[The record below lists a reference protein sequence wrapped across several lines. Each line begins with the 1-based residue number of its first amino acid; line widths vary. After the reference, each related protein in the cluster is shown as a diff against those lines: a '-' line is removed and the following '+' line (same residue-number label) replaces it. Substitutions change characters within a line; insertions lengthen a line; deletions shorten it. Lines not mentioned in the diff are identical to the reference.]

1 MRLLLQLLVLAALQQ
16 TATAVCP
23 NFCSGHG
30 TCGPEN
36 TCACNDGW
44 TAAVDCSL
52 RNCPLGAAWA
62 DKAYAT
68 DKAHADVECSG
79 AGICDGETGECQCF
93 TPYVGSACQRLRCPN
108 DCSSHGVCM
117 TMADVVRYYG
127 ALGSTYDNWDKDS
140 TTMCVC
146 DAGYFGSDCTK
157 RMCPKGDDPL
167 TIGQASRQIE
177 IEISST
183 ATLVGGTFDF
193 MFNGQLVTI
202 ATNAGDDACEAVSA
216 SAAYCHCACMMLV
229 SSFFLYY
236 SHALNGTNL

>member
-1 MRLLLQLLVLAALQQ
+1 MRHRMRLLLQLLVLAALQQ
-16 TATAVCP
+16 RATAVCP
-23 NFCSGHG
+23 NYCSGHG

-52 RNCPLGAAWA
+52 RNCPLGVAWA

-79 AGICDGETGECQCF
+79 AGTCDGETGECQCF

-127 ALGSTYDNWDKDS
+127 ALGSTYDNWDKDRWVS
-140 TTMCVC
+140 MQIVQHNLMKDFFC
-146 DAGYFGSDCTK
+146 
-157 RMCPKGDDPL
+157 RL
-167 TIGQASRQIE
+167 QARE
-177 IEISST
+177 
-183 ATLVGGTFDF
+183 L
-193 MFNGQLVTI
+193 M
-202 ATNAGDDACEAVSA
+202 
-216 SAAYCHCACMMLV
+216 H
-229 SSFFLYY
+229 SFFLPD
-236 SHALNGTNL
+236 SLDLALQ